1 MNIDIKGDPLLRAI
15 DFGFEVEAFL
25 KSDIGQYL
33 INRAEGEIETAVEEL
48 KHVEPEDTTAV
59 RNIQTRI
66 KVAESVLYWLA
77 EAISAGNLAQQELH
91 ERDGS

>member
-25 KSDIGQYL
+25 NTDIGKFL
-33 INRAEGEIETAVEEL
+33 ITRAEGEVETAVEEL
-48 KHVEPEDTTAV
+48 KRVEPDDTTAV
-59 RNIQTRI
+59 RNIHTRI